1 MFNKIIAGILAF
13 LLWLMPWSNTLFGLH
28 AQFSFDRNA
37 VMDKIA
43 TCVKNRDVATLES
56 MMRPWFKANEPNLAT
71 KLGQFFDAIEGDVI
85 SVGRGGEGS
94 SRSQG
99 IYSEELNFGIYT
111 TEQTYPNYYLWI
123 SYDVSNSNNKN
134 DVGISLIHL
143 QVGKN
148 SDPSKVILFTLR
160 VT

>member
-1 MFNKIIAGILAF
+1 MNKFIAGILAF
-13 LLWLMPWSNTLFGLH
+13 LLWLMPWSVQLYGWH
-28 AQFSFDRNA
+28 AQYSFDRNA
-37 VMDKIA
+37 TMNKIA
-43 TCVKNRDVATLES
+43 TCLKSRDVATFES
-56 MMRPWFKANEPNLAT
+56 MMRPWFKANEPNLT
-71 KLGQFFDAIEGDVI
+71 IKLEQFFDAIEGNVI
-85 SVGRGGEGS
+85 SVGSGGEGS

-123 SYDVSNSNNKN
+123 SYDVSNSNSKN

-148 SDPSKVILFTLR
+148 SDPGKVILFTLR